1 MHINKQVD
9 VMPQKE
15 PQASAGS
22 GGKDSANASR
32 TQAALANIFRSR
44 AFRRARRLQRL
55 LEYVLEPEARLSERA
70 IAAEVFDRDD
80 FDPHTDTLVR
90 VQFGRLRRR
99 LDQYYKT
106 EGQDDPLRIVLP
118 ARGYHP
124 SVEPSDIVIP
134 ELGVN
139 AQKAVRN
146 LRRPPST
153 GPAPSDPGNQ
163 CITSGEHHLIAVIPF
178 ANLTGD
184 SQHDVFS
191 QGLTEELIKVLA
203 GVSDVKVVS
212 RTSAF
217 QFKDES
223 VDIRIVGSELG
234 VDLILEG
241 SVRRE
246 DARTRVIAE
255 LTSVTDGFVI
265 WSDAFDYDGESI
277 LDGQAAIAQAIQQA
291 LSSKLPAAA

>member
-1 MHINKQVD
+1 MHINKQVE
-9 VMPQKE
+9 VKPQKE
-15 PQASAGS
+15 PQASAV
-22 GGKDSANASR
+22 GGGEDSENVIR
-32 TQAALANIFRSR
+32 TQAALANIFKSK

-55 LEYVLEPEARLSERA
+55 LEYILGPEARLSERA
-70 IAAEVFDRDD
+70 IAAGVFDRDD

-99 LDQYYKT
+99 LNQYYKT
-106 EGQDDPLRIVLP
+106 EGLDDPLRIVLP

-124 SVEPSDIVIP
+124 SVEASDIVTS
-134 ELGVN
+134 ELGAN
-139 AQKAVRN
+139 TQKAVRK
-146 LRRPPST
+146 LRRPPS
-153 GPAPSDPGNQ
+153 GPARSDPRNQ
-163 CITSGEHHLIAVIPF
+163 CITPGEHHLIAVIPF
-178 ANLTGD
+178 ANLTGNP
-184 SQHDVFS
+184 QHDVFS
-191 QGLTEELIKVLA
+191 QGLTDELIKVLA

-255 LTSVTDGFVI
+255 LTSVADGFVI
-265 WSDAFDYDGESI
+265 WSDAFDYAGESI
-277 LDGQAAIAQAIQQA
+277 LDGQAEIAQAIQQA
-291 LSSKLPAAA
+291 LSPKLPDAA